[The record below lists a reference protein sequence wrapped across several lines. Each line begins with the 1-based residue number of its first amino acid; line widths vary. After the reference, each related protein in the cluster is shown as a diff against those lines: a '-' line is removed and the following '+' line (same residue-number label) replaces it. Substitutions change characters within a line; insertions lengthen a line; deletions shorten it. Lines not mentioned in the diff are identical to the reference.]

1 MGIRFRRSKKILP
14 GVRLNLNKDSIGLSF
29 GVRGL
34 RYTINSKG
42 RRTATIGIPGTGI
55 SYSTTQN
62 RKKHPESTVKDN
74 QPEVN
79 TEEKPAF
86 MPICEI
92 SKRSSIGPSI
102 LAGIMM
108 LWVAI
113 TMLLDPTFGN
123 SILFALAVSAVA
135 LLLRIRDIVKTAK
148 RVVQVHP
155 EVADGPLESLAAE
168 NAVLLVYSGKTWR
181 SVCIA
186 LCAIGFLAYM
196 YAASSTKDSGYA
208 GFAAVM
214 LVYAGLTIHGLYKI
228 NRAKHIALEHLEQN
242 K

>member
-1 MGIRFRRSKKILP
+1 M
-14 GVRLNLNKDSIGLSF
+14 D
-29 GVRGL
+29 
-34 RYTINSKG
+34 
-42 RRTATIGIPGTGI
+42 
-55 SYSTTQN
+55 N
-62 RKKHPESTVKDN
+62 R
-74 QPEVN
+74 
-79 TEEKPAF
+79 TEEAIVEKKSAF

-168 NAVLLVYSGKTWR
+168 NAVLLVYGGKTWR
-181 SVCIA
+181 VVCIA

-196 YAASSTKDSGYA
+196 YAASSTKESGYV